1 MERVDTKPRG
11 WAHSKIGEIFNFI
24 GGGTPSKQEPSYWD
38 GDICWASVKDVKG
51 EYLFDTRDKITVNGV
66 ENSATNIAYPGDV
79 ILITRISPGKIITTR
94 IETAI
99 NQDLKIVKPL
109 YDADQTFVRYYFQS
123 IERQIIRKAS
133 GTTVLGITLNNL
145 NELEIYLPP
154 LPEQHRI
161 VAKIEELFSELDKGV
176 ENLKLAQQQL
186 KVYRQAVLKAAFEG
200 KLTDDEFEYIR
211 LENLTELITKGSSP
225 RWQGF
230 DYIQDETQL
239 LFITSENVRENW
251 IDISKPKYLDLRFN
265 EVQRRSVL
273 QPGDVLFNIVGASI
287 GRAAVFCLS
296 CVCNINQAVCVI
308 RTNKDISHNYL
319 SLFLNS
325 EIAKRE
331 YLHKVV
337 DVARANLSLTDVANL
352 NIPFVAKLRQ
362 EVIVAEIESRLS
374 VCDKLEETI
383 KHSLIQAESLRQSIL
398 KKAFA
403 GELVPQDPND
413 EPAEKLLER
422 IRAERSAQAP
432 VKKNAAGRTKKHG

>member
-1 MERVDTKPRG
+1 M
-11 WAHSKIGEIFNFI
+11 
-24 GGGTPSKQEPSYWD
+24 
-38 GDICWASVKDVKG
+38 
-51 EYLFDTRDKITVNGV
+51 
-66 ENSATNIAYPGDV
+66 
-79 ILITRISPGKIITTR
+79 
-94 IETAI
+94 
-99 NQDLKIVKPL
+99 
-109 YDADQTFVRYYFQS
+109 
-123 IERQIIRKAS
+123 
-133 GTTVLGITLNNL
+133 
-145 NELEIYLPP
+145 
-154 LPEQHRI
+154 
-161 VAKIEELFSELDKGV
+161 
-176 ENLKLAQQQL
+176 
-186 KVYRQAVLKAAFEG
+186 
-200 KLTDDEFEYIR
+200 TDDEFEYIR